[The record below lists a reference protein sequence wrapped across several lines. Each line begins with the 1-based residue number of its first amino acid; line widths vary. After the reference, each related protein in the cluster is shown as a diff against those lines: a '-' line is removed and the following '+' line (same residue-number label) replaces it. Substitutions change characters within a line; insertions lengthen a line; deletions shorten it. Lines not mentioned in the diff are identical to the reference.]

1 MLRHNKTDVKIW
13 NEDFKDDTTK
23 DIDNVQK
30 IGQMQPKPLQ
40 IKNISKKRGNE
51 SFVFSILKGK

>member
-1 MLRHNKTDVKIW
+1 MRIL
-13 NEDFKDDTTK
+13 KDDTTK

-30 IGQMQPKPLQ
+30 IEQIQPTPLQ
-40 IKNISKKRGNE
+40 IKKNISKKRGNE